1 MRASAG
7 LMRMYEL
14 QKVVAALPVDDLRD
28 ASALHVQTPGR
39 MRKSLNWLFQAYLF
53 NPGWEFQMLRSWSGL
68 AAPKNGFLAL
78 VSEKKEQ

>member
-1 MRASAG
+1 MRRLFGHVHRTNTSGEIHQTCNYWGMRASAG

-39 MRKSLNWLFQAYLF
+39 MRKSLN
-53 NPGWEFQMLRSWSGL
+53 
-68 AAPKNGFLAL
+68 
-78 VSEKKEQ
+78 